1 MNSEL
6 ARYNGLHKIKIPV
19 EPYRVKTVWKY
30 IIIIKFLTVNVHN
43 YSTKNVKNYFV

>member
-19 EPYRVKTVWKY
+19 EPYRVWKY
-30 IIIIKFLTVNVHN
+30 ITIIKFLTVNVHN
-43 YSTKNVKNYFV
+43 YSTKNVKNYFL